1 MGHLEHR
8 TAENSLQRKGAHEL
22 DVFDPGTDIHLKKKK
37 KRVMFLEN
45 CLHFRCPQVYLES
58 DNPFYYKLAN
68 LTRTFNICLD
78 HHGNFYF
85 TF

>member
-37 KRVMFLEN
+37 KTSHVFGELSA
-45 CLHFRCPQVYLES
+45 FQIPS
-58 DNPFYYKLAN
+58 S
-68 LTRTFNICLD
+68 
-78 HHGNFYF
+78 
-85 TF
+85 